1 MILFDII
8 TKFVSDIFP
17 WTRNTISHR
26 DCKYCG
32 FHQGTGHHRR
42 DLYTDLMSDLGVSS
56 EESKRLLL
64 EEQRKLE
71 LMMIE
76 ERNQL
81 EMNTKPERYV
91 R

>member
-1 MILFDII
+1 
-8 TKFVSDIFP
+8 
-17 WTRNTISHR
+17 
-26 DCKYCG
+26 
-32 FHQGTGHHRR
+32 
-42 DLYTDLMSDLGVSS
+42 MSDLGVSS